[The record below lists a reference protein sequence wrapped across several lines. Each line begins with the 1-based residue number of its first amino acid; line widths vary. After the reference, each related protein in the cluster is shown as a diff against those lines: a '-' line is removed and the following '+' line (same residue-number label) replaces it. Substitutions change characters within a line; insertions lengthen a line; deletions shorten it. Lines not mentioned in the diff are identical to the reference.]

1 VFHSRGGVELP
12 VDGVLVE
19 GGVEDGVVLDGMLLD
34 GMLLGGRVLG
44 VAVPVAGGHPPA
56 TVEEVLLVPVVPTDP
71 GVALPMVPAGVPV
84 EVEVVLPGAVEV
96 PFVPQGPTV
105 VAVVPLGTVDWPGV
119 VGLEVPGVVGVD
131 WLGVVVVDW
140 LGVVVVDC
148 EGVTP
153 VELGIPGVVEG
164 LVCVADGLP
173 MVPAPPGVVAVVP
186 GCAPVVPVLPGAPA
200 VPVPAPVVCAAATPI
215 AKVNANEAN
224 KLFFMRIAPASGDN
238 GRDFCCSEILC
249 FLSGMRLEAT
259 GDGICWPQESVTVQ

>member
-1 VFHSRGGVELP
+1 
-12 VDGVLVE
+12 
-19 GGVEDGVVLDGMLLD
+19 
-34 GMLLGGRVLG
+34 
-44 VAVPVAGGHPPA
+44 
-56 TVEEVLLVPVVPTDP
+56 
-71 GVALPMVPAGVPV
+71 
-84 EVEVVLPGAVEV
+84 
-96 PFVPQGPTV
+96 
-105 VAVVPLGTVDWPGV
+105 VVPLGTVDWP
-119 VGLEVPGVVGVD
+119 VPGVVGVDWLGVVVVD

-153 VELGIPGVVEG
+153 VALGIPGVVEG
-164 LVCVADGLP
+164 LVCVADGVVWVADGLP

-186 GCAPVVPVLPGAPA
+186 GCVPVPVLPGAPA
-200 VPVPAPVVCAAATPI
+200 VPVPEPVVCAAATPI

-249 FLSGMRLEAT
+249 FLSGMQLEAT